1 LLDLMGSVF
10 VVQDGF
16 RVAFAISGVDLF
28 VWWLRLLYSWLWY
41 IGGYSGCLY

>member
-1 LLDLMGSVF
+1 MMMAFASCKVLVWSGSSQVVFLLDLMGSVF

-28 VWWLRLLYSWLWY
+28 V
-41 IGGYSGCLY
+41 